1 MCSEVEQ
8 DTKGK
13 VRVRVGG
20 GVNKSDDFVCLFVCL
35 LLFFMET

>member
-20 GVNKSDDFVCLFVCL
+20 GVNKSDDFVCFFVVV
-35 LLFFMET
+35 FFMEM